1 MAKDPQRRRV
11 TLAAATVLALGLGV
25 AAPGAA
31 HAAPTAPQAPQTPPS
46 PSGKPN
52 ESDLKKQL
60 KQLQDE
66 AEKLTE
72 QYNKSRVDL
81 GKAQKAETDA
91 TRRADALEAQAAPAR
106 AALGQV
112 AANQYMSGG
121 GPDMIFAGGGGD
133 GGGLSDTA
141 YLAQNRAGAVQRLQK
156 LIDQANKAKSDAQ
169 AQTAKVKQA
178 ASQADAAR
186 KTTKGKIDDV
196 QKLLDKLGI
205 TRTKDP
211 TSGYTVTVRGSAL
224 PQKMLRKAL
233 TKLGSPYV
241 WAAAG
246 PTTFDCSGLVIWAYA
261 QVGKPGLPHY
271 TGDLFQ
277 LGTKIDRGS
286 LQQGDLVY
294 FGGDLHHMGIYA
306 GGGLYLQAPQTG
318 DVVKVSRLSDR
329 SDYAGANRIN

>member
-25 AAPGAA
+25 AAPGLAQA
-31 HAAPTAPQAPQTPPS
+31 SPTAPNPS
-46 PSGKPN
+46 PSSSGKPT
-52 ESDLKKQL
+52 EADLKKQL
-60 KQLQDE
+60 QQLQDE
-66 AEKLTE
+66 AENLTE
-72 QYNKSRVDL
+72 QYNKSRVEL
-81 GKAQKAETDA
+81 GKAQKAEQDA

-106 AALGQV
+106 AALGRV

-121 GPDMIFAGGGGD
+121 GPDMIFASGD
-133 GGGLSDTA
+133 DGGLSDTA
-141 YLAQNRAGAVQRLQK
+141 YLAQNRAGAVQRLQA

-178 ASQADAAR
+178 ADQADAAR
-186 KTTKGKIDDV
+186 KTTKGKIDQV
-196 QKLLDKLGI
+196 QKLLDKLNI

-211 TSGYTVTVRGSAL
+211 TSGYTVTVRGSGL

-246 PTTFDCSGLVIWAYA
+246 PDSFDCSGLVIWAYA

-271 TGDLFQ
+271 TGDLYD
-277 LGTKIDRGS
+277 LGTKVGRDELR
-286 LQQGDLVY
+286 QGDLVY
-294 FGGDLHHMGIYA
+294 FGGNLHHMGIYA
-306 GGGLYLQAPQTG
+306 GNGLFLQAPQTG
-318 DVVKVSRLSDR
+318 DVVKVSKLSDR
-329 SDYAGANRIN
+329 SDYAGANRIE

>member
-121 GPDMIFAGGGGD
+121 GPDMIFAGGGD

>member
-11 TLAAATVLALGLGV
+11 VLAAATVLALGLGV

-31 HAAPTAPQAPQTPPS
+31 HAAPTAPRAPQAPPS
-46 PSGKPN
+46 PGKPS

-60 KQLQDE
+60 QQLQDE

-72 QYNKSRVDL
+72 QYNKSRVEL
-81 GKAQKAETDA
+81 GKAQKAERDA

-106 AALGQV
+106 AALGRV

-121 GPDMIFAGGGGD
+121 GPDVIFAGGGTD

-141 YLAQNRAGAVQRLQK
+141 YLAQNRAGAVQRLQT

-178 ASQADAAR
+178 ADQADAAR
-186 KTTKGKIDDV
+186 KTTKGKIDQV
-196 QKLLDKLGI
+196 QKLLDKLNI

-211 TSGYTVTVRGSAL
+211 TSGYTVTVRGSGL

-233 TKLGSPYV
+233 GKLGSPYV

-246 PTTFDCSGLVIWAYA
+246 PTTFDCSGLVIWAYD

-277 LGTKIDRGS
+277 LGHKVDRGS
-286 LQQGDLVY
+286 LRQGDLVY
-294 FGGDLHHMGIYA
+294 FGGNLHHMGIYA
-306 GGGLYLQAPQTG
+306 GNGLYLHAPQTG
-318 DVVKVSRLSDR
+318 DVVKVSKLSDR
-329 SDYAGANRIN
+329 SDFAGANRIE